1 MMLGF
6 SYERYK
12 GHLRHPACLILSVF
26 ALSGFLMI
34 FHSWGGAAFAQ
45 KHPVWIF
52 YATVEGLLWAAVIAT
67 YLSCSLKLPA
77 GVSKVLALGG
87 AASFSIYV
95 WHFALTTSLYPWV
108 VPLIK
113 ETGHGIA
120 WLLPLQKVLLDHPA
134 ATSLLVGLLV
144 VFPAT
149 LAVSLLTYRYIEMPF
164 FSLRRQYVVK
174 ANQPAIDTPCFSFS
188 SAYEHAM
195 GKCLQT
201 GRLAAVAAACIVG
214 VGLAGEVVCRTMNVQ
229 DSQYLQPDDRLGF
242 SLLPGKTVKWQMEGY
257 SNDAISS
264 AGFRDVE
271 HRAVKE
277 PGVKRILILGD
288 SMAEGL
294 QVPLV
299 KTAARKLEE
308 KLSVD
313 GHSKVEVI
321 NAACSNYSL
330 GQSTIQYTQL
340 AKVYDPDEVLLVYSP
355 RAASVSYRFFPDFSV
370 VSRPYFFINNGLLQL
385 DTSLLPNKR
394 FCALSRFLIKHSRF
408 VSFLAWQDFQCSL
421 TNRFYRDV
429 RTFVVSSARTIVC
442 PKIVYPLPDRGM
454 VRDRVLTYLNM
465 MVRKHGGHL
474 TVCELP
480 SMTEAE
486 RAIDHAP
493 LHLLGF
499 QEDFSVLDLHE
510 PICKRGSSTYIK
522 FHFSEIGQ
530 DVLAEA
536 IGEFLKARY
545 SHFSDLGLASKPS
558 SDELPM

>member
-1 MMLGF
+1 ML
-6 SYERYK
+6 
-12 GHLRHPACLILSVF
+12 
-26 ALSGFLMI
+26 

-52 YATVEGLLWAAVIAT
+52 YDSMEGLLWAAVIAT
-67 YLSCSLKLPA
+67 YLSCSFKLPA

-113 ETGHGIA
+113 ETATELLGSYRCKKYCSIILRQLHC
-120 WLLPLQKVLLDHPA
+120 WLACSLYFRQLLLFLFLRTDI
-134 ATSLLVGLLV
+134 L
-144 VFPAT
+144 
-149 LAVSLLTYRYIEMPF
+149 RCRF
-164 FSLRRQYVVK
+164 FSMRRQYVVK
-174 ANQPAIDTPCFSFS
+174 PNRPTIDTPCFSFF
-188 SAYEHAM
+188 SAYEHAKD
-195 GKCLQT
+195 KCLQT
-201 GRLAAVAAACIVG
+201 GRFAAIAAACIVG

-271 HRAVKE
+271 HAAVKA

-313 GHSKVEVI
+313 GHFKVEVI

-340 AKVYDPDEVLLVYSP
+340 AKVYNPDEVLLVYSP

-370 VSRPYFFINNGLLQL
+370 VSRPYFYINNGLLQL

-408 VSFLAWQDFQCSL
+408 VSFLTWHDFQHSL
-421 TNRFYRDV
+421 TNRLYCDV
-429 RTFVVSSARTIVC
+429 RTLVVSGIRTIVC

-454 VRDRVLTYLNM
+454 VRNRVLTYLNM
-465 MVRKHGGHL
+465 MVHKQGGHL

-486 RAIDHAP
+486 RAVDHAP

-530 DVLAEA
+530 DVMAES

-545 SHFSDLGLASKPS
+545 SRLSDLGLASKPS
-558 SDELPM
+558 FGWACRCRQTRFK